1 MRQKNEKGYRVV
13 WHGMKDEKTAKAF
26 YQTLL
31 EFRVE
36 KTCKVLRNLGI
47 QREDV
52 LSLIK
57 EHINEIDNMHSE
69 GFT

>member
-13 WHGMKDEKTAKAF
+13 WYGLEDEKAAKAF

-36 KTCKVLRNLGI
+36 KTCKVIRDIGI
-47 QREDV
+47 QREEV

-57 EHINEIDNMHSE
+57 EHINGIDDAHCE
-69 GFT
+69 